1 MNQNYIILII
11 LIISFLIIL
20 WFAKNRKF
28 ETTDSV
34 SDAYDTWTNDRILE
48 KLWGEHIHLG
58 YYHNQKKLGDF
69 REAKATFVHELV
81 KWSGLDKLPKGS
93 RVLDVGCGIGG
104 SSRILAEHYG
114 FNVIGITISA
124 EQVKRAR
131 ELTKSGLNCTF
142 QQMDAMNLKFE
153 DGEFDGIWSVEA
165 GPHMPDKQKY
175 ADEMLRVLRPGG
187 YLAVADW
194 NSRDLTLKAP
204 NMIEKMVLKQL
215 LEQWA
220 HPSFSSINSFQKNLS
235 NSSFVGS
242 QVETDDWTK
251 ETLPSWWESIFEGA
265 RRPKIFLSLGL
276 SSLFKSF
283 REIPTILLMNW
294 AFGNGLMQFGVFRC
308 RG

>member
-11 LIISFLIIL
+11 LIISFFIVL
-20 WFAKNRKF
+20 WIAKNRKF

-131 ELTKSGLNCTF
+131 ELTKSSLNCNF
-142 QQMDAMNLKFE
+142 QQMDAMDLKFE

-187 YLAVADW
+187 Y
-194 NSRDLTLKAP
+194 
-204 NMIEKMVLKQL
+204 
-215 LEQWA
+215 
-220 HPSFSSINSFQKNLS
+220 
-235 NSSFVGS
+235 
-242 QVETDDWTK
+242 
-251 ETLPSWWESIFEGA
+251 
-265 RRPKIFLSLGL
+265 
-276 SSLFKSF
+276 
-283 REIPTILLMNW
+283 
-294 AFGNGLMQFGVFRC
+294 
-308 RG
+308 